1 MNGFIQ
7 LGYYFAKGIIGGFK
21 FPVGVS
27 FDVTNK
33 CNLRCRHCYF
43 FQQNHQQELSDDEF
57 LKNIKEIRQKHPSII
72 HASWVGGEPLLRKNV
87 VKERMKFFPFN
98 MVVTNGSFELP
109 SWNNC
114 VFNIS
119 IDGTKEYYEKIRG
132 VGNYDRAKKNANRN
146 DIHVNIACV
155 LNNENYHCIDDL
167 IKEWKETKIKGI
179 NFDFYTPIA
188 GIEDDLWLSWEK
200 RDEIV
205 LKLIELKKKY
215 GNFLL
220 NSKPILELM
229 LSKNSKRTTPNCLV
243 PKAVICLDPMGNR
256 KLPCVIGNKADCAR
270 CGCIVAFSIHSIF
283 TKKQIASFLTTKK
296 LFS

>member
-1 MNGFIQ
+1 MNSYIQ
-7 LGYYFAKGIIGGFK
+7 LSYYFLKGAASGFR

-43 FQQNHQQELSDDEF
+43 FQQNNQQELSDENF
-57 LKNIKEIRQKHPSII
+57 LEKVKEIKQKTPSII

-87 VKERMKFFPFN
+87 VQEGMRLFPFN
-98 MVVTNGSFELP
+98 MVVTNGSLELP
-109 SWNNC
+109 NWENC

-132 VGNYDRAKKNANRN
+132 VGNYEKAKRNANRD

-155 LNNENYHCIDDL
+155 LNRENYVCVEDL
-167 IKEWKETKIKGI
+167 LEEWKQTKIGGV

-188 GIEDDLWLSWEK
+188 GIQDDLWLNWEE
-200 RDEIV
+200 RDAVI
-205 LKLIELKKKY
+205 LKLIKLKKKY

-220 NSKPILELM
+220 NSRPILELM
-229 LSKNSKRTTPNCLV
+229 LSRNSKNKRCLV
-243 PKAVICLDPMGNR
+243 PEAVICLDPMGKR
-256 KLPCVIGNKADCAR
+256 KLPCVIGDKADCSR
-270 CGCIVAFSIHSIF
+270 CGCIVSFSMESIF
-283 TKKQIASFLTTKK
+283 KKKQVGSFLVTKK

>member
-1 MNGFIQ
+1 
-7 LGYYFAKGIIGGFK
+7 
-21 FPVGVS
+21 
-27 FDVTNK
+27 
-33 CNLRCRHCYF
+33 
-43 FQQNHQQELSDDEF
+43 
-57 LKNIKEIRQKHPSII
+57 
-72 HASWVGGEPLLRKNV
+72 
-87 VKERMKFFPFN
+87 
-98 MVVTNGSFELP
+98 MVVTNGSLELP

-132 VGNYDRAKKNANRN
+132 AGNYDRAKRNANRE

-155 LNNENYHCIDDL
+155 LNNENYYCIDDL
-167 IKEWKETKIKGI
+167 IKEWKETKIEGI

-188 GIEDDLWLSWEK
+188 GIEDDLWLDWKK

-220 NSKPILELM
+220 NSKPILESM
-229 LSKNSKRTTPNCLV
+229 LSKNSERITSNCLV
-243 PKAVICLDPMGNR
+243 PKAVICFDPMGNR

-270 CGCIVAFSIHSIF
+270 CGCIVAFSMDSIF
-283 TKKQIASFLTTKK
+283 AKKQIASFLVTKK